1 MDEDTAAMGIGIVFI
16 LIYVVVMLGMLAFMA
31 LIFWKIFA
39 KTGYGGPM
47 GLLMLIPVVGFVMM
61 CVLAFGTW
69 PIERELQQLRGGGT
83 GGMSG

>member
-1 MDEDTAAMGIGIVFI
+1 MDDTAALGVGIVLI
-16 LIYVVVMLGMLAFMA
+16 LIYVVIMLGMLAFTA

-47 GLLMLIPVVGFVMM
+47 GLLMLIPVVNVIMF